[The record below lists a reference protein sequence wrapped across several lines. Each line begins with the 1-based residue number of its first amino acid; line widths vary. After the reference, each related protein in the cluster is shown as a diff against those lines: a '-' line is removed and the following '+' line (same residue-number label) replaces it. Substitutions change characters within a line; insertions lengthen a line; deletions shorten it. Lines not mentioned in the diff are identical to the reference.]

1 MKKLIVAGIMALG
14 IFTASA
20 QNKIGY
26 INTQELIGLMPEAAK
41 ADTELTEFQ
50 ASLAKQGEDLAK
62 DADDRA
68 AKFVK
73 DSATLSPSMK
83 EIKRDEIIKL
93 YQRVQNY
100 NTEAQERANQQ
111 AQTKFLPIRQKA
123 MEAIKAVAKENG
135 YTYVLDFASVIVGPP
150 GDDILALVKRK
161 LGIKEVPQNTNPKTT
176 PTKPVKNN

>member
-14 IFTASA
+14 IFSASA
-20 QNKIGY
+20 QNKIAY
-26 INTQELIGLMPEAAK
+26 INTQELIGFMPEAAK
-41 ADTELTEFQ
+41 ADSELTEFQ

-62 DADDRA
+62 EADDRA

-73 DSATLSPSMK
+73 DSATLTPSMK

-100 NTEAQERANQQ
+100 NTEAQDRANQQ
-111 AQTKFLPIRQKA
+111 AQTKFMPIRQKA
-123 MEAIKAVAKENG
+123 LEAIKAVAKENG
-135 YTYVLDFASVIVGPP
+135 YAYVLDFASVIVGPP

-161 LGIKEVPQNTNPKTT
+161 LGIRDTPGNPNPRTNA
-176 PTKPVKNN
+176 TKPVKSN